1 MTDAIEIAL
10 ISDDND
16 QVNSVAVWDIRTG
29 ACLLQYK
36 GKIQPDSYLFT
47 ILNSFLIF

>member
-1 MTDAIEIAL
+1 MTDAIELAL

-16 QVNSVAVWDIRTG
+16 QVNSVAVWDVRTG

-36 GKIQPDSYLFT
+36 GENLLNFSFVYILF
-47 ILNSFLIF
+47 

>member
-16 QVNSVAVWDIRTG
+16 QINSLAVWDVRNGTQ
-29 ACLLQYK
+29 LMQYK
-36 GKIQPDSYLFT
+36 GNIIIT
-47 ILNSFLIF
+47 